1 MSRIKNPDDKKRA
14 SLDRDHRTFPLE
26 GNKSFRSAWR
36 QKKAQTNR
44 RFRRAGTTAVAEAM
58 LDDGGDSAE
67 SLTAK
72 PKRSLKKYGVSSLAQ
87 SISIKRDKSGSR
99 WNYRRLEKKPR
110 RLKASISRAKPKRK
124 T

>member
-1 MSRIKNPDDKKRA
+1 MSRIKNPDEKKRS
-14 SLDRDHRTFPLE
+14 SLERDHRTFPLE

-58 LDDGGDSAE
+58 LDDGGDAAE

-72 PKRSLKKYGVSSLAQ
+72 PKRSLKKQGITSLAQ
-87 SISIKRDKSGSR
+87 SISIKRDKSGLR
-99 WNYRRLEKKPR
+99 WNAGILEKNPDA
-110 RLKASISRAKPKRK
+110 LEALIPRAKPKRK